1 MRRCA
6 NATTGDIVT
15 KQYEKATEKV
25 DIRQSESMAEAVRE
39 GQAIYSRWV
48 LACYDGFVYRFP
60 TPFIWRVR
68 TQDIA
73 AHYQRHLSSSHLD
86 VGVGTGLF
94 LDRANFP
101 TPQPRIALLDL
112 NPNSLAVTAQR
123 IVRYRPSVHQANVL
137 DPQSVADSGLTRS
150 FESIGLNYLLHCL
163 PGDMSHKAVVFDNL
177 RPYLASGGVLFGTT
191 LLHSPAQQNALSR
204 RLMSFYNRKGVF
216 HNTSDTEDRLQT
228 ALADRFDNYELSV
241 QGCLAFFAARAPI

>member
-1 MRRCA
+1 MR
-6 NATTGDIVT
+6 VH
-15 KQYEKATEKV
+15 
-25 DIRQSESMAEAVRE
+25 E

-68 TQDIA
+68 TRDIA
-73 AHYQRHLSSSHLD
+73 AHYQKRLGSSHLD
-86 VGVGTGLF
+86 VGVGTGLS
-94 LDRANFP
+94 LDRTDFP
-101 TPQPRIALLDL
+101 TSQPQIALLDL
-112 NPNSLAVTAQR
+112 NPNSLVVTAQR
-123 IVRYRPSVHQANVL
+123 IVRYGPSVHQANVL
-137 DPQSVADSGLTRS
+137 DAQSVADSGISCT
-150 FESIGLNYLLHCL
+150 FEPIGLNYLLHCL

-216 HNTSDTEDRLQT
+216 HNTSDTGDKLRT
-228 ALADRFDNYELSV
+228 ALADRFDHYALSV